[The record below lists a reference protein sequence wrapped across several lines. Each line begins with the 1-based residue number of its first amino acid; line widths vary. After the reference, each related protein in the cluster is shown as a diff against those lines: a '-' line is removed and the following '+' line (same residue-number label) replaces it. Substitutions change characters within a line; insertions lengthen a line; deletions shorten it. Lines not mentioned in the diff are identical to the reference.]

1 MSGTDEIQTHPS
13 VCKNGRRLNDVIDTE
28 ILTKE
33 KLASFNLHA
42 GRSATHLGSSASV
55 FFGIELDKDDS
66 MGTLKFKQ
74 TSSAT

>member
-1 MSGTDEIQTHPS
+1 MS
-13 VCKNGRRLNDVIDTE
+13 L

-42 GRSATHLGSSASV
+42 GRSATHLCSSASV
-55 FFGIELDKDDS
+55 FFGTELDKDDS
-66 MGTLKFKQ
+66 IGTLKFKQ